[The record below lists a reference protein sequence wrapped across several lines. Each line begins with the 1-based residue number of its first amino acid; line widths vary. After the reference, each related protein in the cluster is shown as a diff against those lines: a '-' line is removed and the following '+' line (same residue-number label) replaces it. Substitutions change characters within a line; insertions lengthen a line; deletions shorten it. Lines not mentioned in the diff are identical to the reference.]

1 MHGTNR
7 HDAILADYE
16 LGQRIYARFAAW
28 YDWVVLPIR
37 PLRRRVAALAGVG
50 PGKRV
55 LDVATG
61 TGEQAMAFAAAGAIV
76 TGLDVAPA
84 MISRAQRKNHYANL
98 SYVSADAA
106 ALPFADARFDVA
118 SISFALHEMPANL
131 ATRVLR
137 EMGRVVRSGGRV
149 VVVDYGLAQGRLGR
163 FLVYHLVALYERA
176 PYRAFVRRDLRTAI
190 RDAGFEVVVDEP
202 ALGGTVR
209 LLVGIRA

>member
-1 MHGTNR
+1 MHGTTR

-37 PLRRRVAALAGVG
+37 PLRRRVAALARVG
-50 PGKRV
+50 PGQTV

-61 TGEQAMAFAAAGAIV
+61 TGEQAMAFAAASATV
-76 TGLDVAPA
+76 TGLDIAPA
-84 MISRAQRKNHYANL
+84 MLARARRKNRRACL
-98 SYVSADAA
+98 SYVEADAS
-106 ALPFADARFDVA
+106 ALPFEDDRFDVA
-118 SISFALHEMPANL
+118 SVSFALHEMPANL

-137 EMGRVVRSGGRV
+137 EMGRVVRRAGRI
-149 VVVDYGLAQGRLGR
+149 VVVDYGLPQGRLGR
-163 FLVYHLVALYERA
+163 LLVYHLVALYERA
-176 PYRAFVRRDLRTAI
+176 PYRAFVRRDLSTAI

-209 LLVGIRA
+209 ILVGIRA